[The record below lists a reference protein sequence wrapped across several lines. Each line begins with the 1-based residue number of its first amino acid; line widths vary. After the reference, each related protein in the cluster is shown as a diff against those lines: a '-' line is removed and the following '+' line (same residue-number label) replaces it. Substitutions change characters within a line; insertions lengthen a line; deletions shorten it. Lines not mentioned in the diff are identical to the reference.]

1 MRRCVTAVL
10 AGILLTL
17 GAAAQELPPEAPA
30 PVVDAEDVA
39 AEVQEFYREYWKAW
53 DDRDVIAI
61 ANALA
66 KEFISLVYTPQGVV
80 QVDKPAT
87 VAGLRRFFD
96 AVQGKETLWGRSVL
110 SVVPRS
116 ATEAIA
122 AVRNDFSLR
131 DEGTESEL
139 TLEVLRKGPDNRWRL
154 VRKWSERH
162 GF

>member
-1 MRRCVTAVL
+1 MRRWVTTVLAVL
-10 AGILLTL
+10 LVAL
-17 GAAAQELPPEAPA
+17 GTAAQEPPPAAPT
-30 PVVDAEDVA
+30 PTVDAEDVA
-39 AEVQEFYREYWKAW
+39 TEVHEFYVEYWKAW

-61 ANALA
+61 ANALS
-66 KEFISLVYTPQGVV
+66 KDFISLSFTPQGVV
-80 QVDKPAT
+80 QVDKPGA

-96 AVQGKETLWGRSVL
+96 AVHDKQTIWGRSLL

-116 ATEAIA
+116 ATEAVA

-139 TLEVLRKGPDNRWRL
+139 TLEVLRKGTDNRWRL
-154 VRKWSERH
+154 VRKWSERR

>member
-1 MRRCVTAVL
+1 MQRCVTTVLAVL
-10 AGILLTL
+10 LVAL
-17 GAAAQELPPEAPA
+17 GTAAQEPPPTAPA
-30 PVVDAEDVA
+30 PAVDAEDVA
-39 AEVQEFYREYWKAW
+39 AEVNQFYAEYWRAW

-61 ANALA
+61 ANALS
-66 KEFISLVYTPQGVV
+66 KDFVSLSYAPQGVV
-80 QVDKPAT
+80 QVDKPGA

-96 AVQGKETLWGRSVL
+96 AVRGKDTIWGRSLL

-116 ATEAIA
+116 ATEAVA

-139 TLEVLRKGPDNRWRL
+139 TLEVLRKGSDNRWRL
-154 VRKWSERH
+154 VRKWSERR